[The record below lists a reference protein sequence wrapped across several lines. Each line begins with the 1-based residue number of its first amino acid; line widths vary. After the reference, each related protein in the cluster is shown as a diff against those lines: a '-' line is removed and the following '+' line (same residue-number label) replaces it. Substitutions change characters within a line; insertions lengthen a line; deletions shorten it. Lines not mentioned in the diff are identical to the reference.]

1 MFTWIPKNQ
10 VQLLTLS
17 FILMTQYFK
26 ALEACLGV
34 VKGTSLIEL
43 NHSIASL
50 DLYPYAKHGL

>member
-1 MFTWIPKNQ
+1 
-10 VQLLTLS
+10 
-17 FILMTQYFK
+17 MTQYFK

-43 NHSIASL
+43 NHSIASV